1 MAARVALLPGGCRDD
16 IFDGRLGSGETMTR
30 RYGVAII
37 GSGPAGLSAAA
48 RAAARGLDHVLLE
61 KTDHLSDTIFKYQ
74 RGKHVMATPVQL
86 VLRSDLDFDAGR
98 RETVLGGWTGAAERL
113 GVRVRFR
120 SEVVALDGCRGEFR
134 LRLSDGDVI
143 EAECVVLAIGT
154 AGNPNRLT
162 TPGAET
168 ARIDYQL
175 DDPHDITGEDIIVVG
190 GGDAGIENALGLAE
204 PDLGNKVMLLQRDAQ
219 FTRAKPD
226 NVALLEAARADGRLD
241 FMTSVR
247 PVSLSP
253 REMIVETREGPGT
266 IVFDRIIARLGA
278 APARKFV
285 ESCGVAFASA
295 DREAFPVLTPE
306 FESYNPGVYVIGA
319 LAGYP
324 LIKHCLNQGYDV
336 IERILGNATLR
347 PADEP
352 ILQSKFGA
360 LSASRSVDEWL
371 DLMRS
376 RVGVFNDLT
385 TLQIREFM
393 LDSDVREVR
402 PGQAII
408 VRNDVGSSLFAIL
421 EGSVNVEIN
430 PGDPSVVVPLPQGEI
445 FGEIGLISGRRRGAT
460 VRAAERSILIEAPR
474 AAVLRLMATAPAV
487 KRRIDAVT
495 AERMIKQIFAGTLSS
510 EDIASILALSRLQT
524 FNAGETLIREGDTG
538 FDIFVIRSGSVV
550 AEKTIGGK
558 DVFLSYVPAGSYVG
572 EMALFDDG
580 HRSATVRATV
590 AVEAIVLPGD
600 AFRDLLARR
609 PDILRRVQEQ
619 VYARRQIN
627 GFIEAQKSSF
637 GSVADMYSSVADFLV
652 EQGIGEATDAL
663 LIDETLC
670 IGCDHCETAC
680 AETHEGISRLDR
692 EAGRTYA
699 HIHVPTSCRHCEN
712 PQCMKECP
720 PNAIHRAPDG
730 EVFIDETCIG
740 CGACKRNCPYGVIQM
755 ETPPPPK
762 PGLVSWLLFGFGPGP
777 GQPSESWIEAA
788 LGAKNH
794 GDRPK
799 QAVKCDM
806 CRGVDGGPA
815 CVRACPTG
823 AAIRVS
829 PEDYLKVP
837 GVSGARE

>member
-1 MAARVALLPGGCRDD
+1 M
-16 IFDGRLGSGETMTR
+16 FR
-30 RYGVAII
+30 RYGVAIV

-48 RAAARGLDHVLLE
+48 RAAVRGLDHVLLE

-86 VLRSDLDFDAGR
+86 VLRSDLEFDAGR
-98 RETVLGGWTGAAERL
+98 REAVLERWTEASEGL
-113 GVRVRFR
+113 QVHVRFR
-120 SEVVALDGCRGEFR
+120 AEVVSIEGGRGAFQ
-134 LRLSDGDVI
+134 LRLEDGDVI
-143 EAECVVLAIGT
+143 EAETVVLAIGT
-154 AGNPNRLT
+154 AGNPNRLAI
-162 TPGAET
+162 PGAET
-168 ARIDYQL
+168 VRIDYQL
-175 DDPHDITGEDIIVVG
+175 DDPRDITGEDIVVVG

-204 PDLGNKVMLLQRDAQ
+204 PDLGNKVMLLQRDMQ

-226 NVALLEAARADGRLD
+226 NVALLEAARAEGRLD
-241 FMTSVR
+241 FMTGVR
-247 PVSLSP
+247 PVSLAP
-253 REMIVETREGPGT
+253 REMTVETRDGPGT
-266 IVFDRIIARLGA
+266 LVCDRVIARLGA
-278 APARKFV
+278 TPARRFV
-285 ESCGVAFASA
+285 ESCGVSFASA
-295 DREAFPVLTPE
+295 DKEAFPVLTSE
-306 FESYNPGVYVIGA
+306 FESSTPGVYVIGA

-336 IERILGNATLR
+336 IERILGNQELR

-352 ILQSKFGA
+352 ILVQKFGG
-360 LSASRSVDEWL
+360 LPGRRSVDEWL
-371 DLMRS
+371 ERMRT
-376 RVGVFNDLT
+376 GIGIFNDLT
-385 TLQIREFM
+385 SLQLREFM
-393 LDSDVREVR
+393 LESDVRVFSR
-402 PGQAII
+402 GQAVI
-408 VRNDVGSSLFAIL
+408 VRNDMGSSLFAIL
-421 EGSVNVEIN
+421 DGSAAVEVNAA
-430 PGDPSVVVPLPQGEI
+430 DPSITVTLPEGDI

-460 VRAAERSILIEAPR
+460 VTAAEDSILIEAPR
-474 AAVLRLMATAPAV
+474 SAVLKLMATAPAV

-495 AERMIKQIFAGTLSS
+495 AERMIKQIFGGTVSQA
-510 EDIASILALSRLQT
+510 DISSILAQCRLQS
-524 FNAGETLIREGDTG
+524 FKAGECLIREGESG
-538 FDIFVIRSGSVV
+538 FDIFIIRSGSVV
-550 AEKTIGGK
+550 AEKLIAGK
-558 DVFLSYVPAGSYVG
+558 EVFLSYVPAGSYVG

-580 HRSATVRATV
+580 HRSATVRAAV

-600 AFRDLLARR
+600 AFRSLLDDR
-609 PDILRRVQEQ
+609 PDILRNVQEQ
-619 VYARRQIN
+619 VYSRRQIN

-680 AETHEGISRLDR
+680 AETHDGISRLDR

-740 CGACKRNCPYGVIQM
+740 CGACQRNCPYGVIQM
-755 ETPPPPK
+755 ETPPPKK
-762 PGLVSWLLFGFGPGP
+762 PGLVSWLLFGMGPGP
-777 GQPSESWIEAA
+777 GQPPDSWIEKT
-788 LGAKNH
+788 LGNGGSKEKV
-794 GDRPK
+794 K

-829 PEDYLKVP
+829 PEDYLKV
-837 GVSGARE
+837 SGMGRATD